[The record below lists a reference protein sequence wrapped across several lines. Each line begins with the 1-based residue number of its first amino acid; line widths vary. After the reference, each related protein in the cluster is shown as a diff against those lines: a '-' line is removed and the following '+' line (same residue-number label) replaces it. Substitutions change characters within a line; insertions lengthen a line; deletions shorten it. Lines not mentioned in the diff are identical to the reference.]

1 MELWKPQT
9 IQENILYRKQIGP
22 LILWI
27 RKIGDELH
35 IAQQDEPEATAKTHA
50 KPLTVYDEKPPKLE
64 FSRWIVGKETNCF
77 RFLPIVPNRP
87 IVVRMEMPVNLPP
100 RQHAVFFVSIPAWIR
115 IVAEQ
120 QTPVELCEIPTV
132 TRSNSWFGD
141 TVSGQLCYSLITH
154 ARRDISAKKT
164 ERYRMVCPVEIHNKA
179 TTVLN
184 IDHLCV
190 HVEHLDIYEGKP
202 RGSGR
207 HRYESATWARTR
219 TTGSNTSPD
228 RRPTSR
234 N

>member
-1 MELWKPQT
+1 MK
-9 IQENILYRKQIGP
+9 
-22 LILWI
+22 
-27 RKIGDELH
+27 LH

-100 RQHAVFFVSIPAWIR
+100 QQKAVFFVSIPVWIR
-115 IVAEQ
+115 IIAEQ
-120 QTPVELCEIPTV
+120 KPPVELCEIPTV

-190 HVEHLDIYEGKP
+190 HVEHLDIYEGSP
-202 RGSGR
+202 RLWTTQVRISYLGQGQGQPDRIS
-207 HRYESATWARTR
+207 ARTAGLR
-219 TTGSNTSPD
+219 AGTDAAECGSENRIKKPCWTQSFSNFKFIP
-228 RRPTSR
+228 SI
-234 N
+234 